1 MPRLKAVG
9 QLKIEERVM
18 TILEDRLAIQ
28 DVMTNY
34 AAGVDDRNMAQYR
47 RCFADDVEI
56 VGFGA
61 EPMVGADEWVA
72 EVVQKLAA
80 FGQTQH
86 MLGPQLVNIE
96 GDSASVRT
104 DVQALHYL
112 IDDPETTFV
121 LWAPYLTEMR
131 REDSIWKIAR
141 HELVRRGT
149 RLQKG

>member
-1 MPRLKAVG
+1 
-9 QLKIEERVM
+9 
-18 TILEDRLAIQ
+18 
-28 DVMTNY
+28 
-34 AAGVDDRNMAQYR
+34 
-47 RCFADDVEI
+47 
-56 VGFGA
+56 
-61 EPMVGADEWVA
+61 MVT
-72 EVVQKLAA
+72 KLAA

-121 LWAPYLTEMR
+121 LWATYLTEMR